1 MRCLLLLLAL
11 VGCTST
17 PPRYCADEP
26 NGTGMLCAKTEAEW
40 QAATR
45 QQEDGSA
52 RFIFDSAIT
61 TPKLAPNALSKPV
74 EFKLRSRRK
83 FTRVILDGGPNAR

>member
-1 MRCLLLLLAL
+1 MRLLAL
-11 VGCTST
+11 ILALTGCAT
-17 PPRYCADEP
+17 PLRYCEDEP
-26 NGTGMLCAKTEAEW
+26 NGTGMLCAATEAEW
-40 QAATR
+40 RAATR
-45 QQEDGSA
+45 QQEDWSA

-83 FTRVILDGGPNAR
+83 STRVILDGGPNAR